1 MAEIRLSDIWRVG
14 EILLKIYTKEIL
26 TSPMGDDALCTNFEQ
41 CQEQKSN
48 TNVTKWEPCFLPDY
62 CKIKQTKHHFAA
74 CFWMRVHFYVSSLL
88 PHAQTAPLRSTCTYT
103 STTMMTPPR
112 MQRETTEW
120 SMRSSQGWQ
129 KTKLSFSIH
138 RKIRKMF
145 LHLHEV
151 PFLAQDGLRLHVFA
165 FSVPLLFLPFS
176 SPPLQGPVP
185 GVRAEAVLRH
195 GIPVFRLT
203 VHVRQDIS
211 SIEPPELRL
220 SLQGFINS
228 APAF

>member
-88 PHAQTAPLRSTCTYT
+88 PHTQTAPLRSTCTYT

-165 FSVPLLFLPFS
+165 FSVPLLFLSFS
-176 SPPLQGPVP
+176 SFAGACAWSTSRSGAETRDSRLPPDG
-185 GVRAEAVLRH
+185 
-195 GIPVFRLT
+195 T
-203 VHVRQDIS
+203 C
-211 SIEPPELRL
+211 
-220 SLQGFINS
+220 
-228 APAF
+228 APRYILDRTTRIAAIAARIH